1 MNKDLCYFYKVWME
15 GEDDEYYQTF
25 EATEDRIKDFCLKEK
40 IQTEDMD
47 IFCGYELLTFS
58 DNE

>member
-1 MNKDLCYFYKVWME
+1 ME